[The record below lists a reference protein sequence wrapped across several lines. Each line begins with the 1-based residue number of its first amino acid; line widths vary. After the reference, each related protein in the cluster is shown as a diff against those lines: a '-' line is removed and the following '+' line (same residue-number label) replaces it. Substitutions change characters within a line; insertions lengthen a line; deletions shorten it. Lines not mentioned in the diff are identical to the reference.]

1 MATAMKRQRLMLA
14 LTVGALLGA
23 GACFL
28 PRAGRAQSIDF
39 GQIEA
44 FESMGSGTQRGGQ
57 PAKTIIDDGD
67 RHMVFITVLEAN
79 TETKV
84 YWRSAEGG
92 GTDRASVIPG
102 PGLQVFQT
110 AGEFRLEAVGD
121 DTRSVKYGYMLFR
134 MKK

>member
-1 MATAMKRQRLMLA
+1 
-14 LTVGALLGA
+14 
-23 GACFL
+23 
-28 PRAGRAQSIDF
+28 
-39 GQIEA
+39 
-44 FESMGSGTQRGGQ
+44 MGSGTQRGGQ

>member
-1 MATAMKRQRLMLA
+1 MRRRDFIKSVASAA
-14 LTVGALLGA
+14 ACLLPA
-23 GACFL
+23 DVH
-28 PRAGRAQSIDF
+28 AQSIDF
-39 GQIEA
+39 SQIET

-84 YWRSAEGG
+84 YWRSVEAGGAER
-92 GTDRASVIPG
+92 TSIIPG

-110 AGEFRLEAVGD
+110 AGAFRLEALGD

-134 MKK
+134 LKK